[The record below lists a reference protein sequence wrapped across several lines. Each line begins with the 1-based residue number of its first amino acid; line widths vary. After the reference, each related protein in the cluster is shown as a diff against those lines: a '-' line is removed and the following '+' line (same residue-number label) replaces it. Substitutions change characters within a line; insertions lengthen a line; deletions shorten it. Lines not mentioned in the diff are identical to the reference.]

1 LKTLLHKYTAFLL
14 KWIVP
19 LGPLG
24 VFLAAILDS
33 GAYGLP
39 LDVVVAGFVFS
50 HPKWFWLYTLMA
62 AAGSAVGSLIIYAI
76 GYKGEE
82 VLLEKRISAERLEA
96 LRRRFERQ
104 EFLAMMIPSIL
115 PPPTPFKLFVLA
127 AGAFRMKVRDFL
139 LAIFTGRVIRFLI
152 LSALVGY
159 FGPEIVHG
167 VGELFRQHLW
177 WAIGILVAALV
188 IGVALWRKPW
198 RALQKSPR

>member
-1 LKTLLHKYTAFLL
+1 MKSLLHKYTAFLL

-24 VFLAAILDS
+24 VFLAAILDA

-39 LDVVVAGFVFS
+39 IDVVVAGFVYS
-50 HPKWFWLYTLMA
+50 HPAWFWLYTLMA
-62 AAGSAVGSLIIYAI
+62 AAGSALGCLIIYAI

-82 VLLEKRISAERLEA
+82 VLLEKRISAERFDA

-139 LAIFTGRVIRFLI
+139 LAIFAGRVIRFLI
-152 LSALVGY
+152 LSALVSY

-177 WAIGILVAALV
+177 WAMAILIIAIA
-188 IGVALWRKPW
+188 IGVALWRKPR
-198 RALQKSPR
+198 RAAVSKPR